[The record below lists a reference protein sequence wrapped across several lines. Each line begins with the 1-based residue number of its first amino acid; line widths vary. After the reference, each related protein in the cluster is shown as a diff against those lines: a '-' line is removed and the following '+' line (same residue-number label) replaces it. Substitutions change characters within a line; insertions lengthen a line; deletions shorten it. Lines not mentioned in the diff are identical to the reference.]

1 MTEEPTA
8 DTVEAAVETVTHP
21 EVDATLVDLGMIDG
35 VQLEGTEATITLAL
49 PMLNI
54 PDQVK
59 NILVGRLREAVEET
73 GASTTVE
80 ITVMSDAQRERFFE
94 LETENWEGGIDE
106 SQDPVGGT
114 DTSEP
119 PF

>member
-1 MTEEPTA
+1 MTEEPT
-8 DTVEAAVETVTHP
+8 TEGVEAAVETVTHP
-21 EVDATLVDLGMIDG
+21 EIDATLSDLGMIDG
-35 VQLEGTEATITLAL
+35 VEHEGTEATVTLVL
-49 PMLNI
+49 PMRNI

-59 NILVGRLREAVEET
+59 NILVGRLQEAVAET
-73 GASTTVE
+73 GVSATVE

-106 SQDPVGGT
+106 SQEPVGGT
-114 DTSEP
+114 DSSEP